1 MRGFTLRLGFVAA
14 VLLRV
19 VCPASAGEFRG
30 RFLIGEQPAV
40 GVTVSAVPYE
50 GPFDQARREA
60 HRQPGPQP
68 IASVTTGKDGSFVLT
83 LASEPGKEKLVT
95 LQVEGGGAAAAAVA
109 GSWDAAETAD
119 IGEHALL
126 PGTKLNGSVNDGSG
140 KPVVDAE
147 VVLVSPVDRAEQ
159 SEFEA
164 APCFAR
170 TGADGTF
177 HFDAASATG
186 DAGCATA
193 I

>member
-1 MRGFTLRLGFVAA
+1 
-14 VLLRV
+14 
-19 VCPASAGEFRG
+19 
-30 RFLIGEQPAV
+30 
-40 GVTVSAVPYE
+40 VTVSAVPYE

-147 VVLVSPVDRAEQ
+147 VVLVSPVDRASNPNSRLLHASRER
-159 SEFEA
+159 
-164 APCFAR
+164 AR
-170 TGADGTF
+170 MARFTSMPRAQQ
-177 HFDAASATG
+177 ATP
-186 DAGCATA
+186 
-193 I
+193 